1 MITGNARKRVLLIVV
16 SILVLAFQGFWLTG
30 AYFFSDGRDVSVQ
43 MAIGLWWVAFSE
55 LCVALAVAHGCRPD
69 LPILFNLQGGVG
81 MAFLPA
87 RDEARYLPFPR
98 GPRCRFDCDRS
109 VCRAIAPCSEQLRR
123 LELDA
128 RVNGIQPQT
137 AGYGSQPNF
146 VR

>member
-30 AYFFSDGRDVSVQ
+30 AYFFPTDAMFLSSWRLVCGGSLSRS
-43 MAIGLWWVAFSE
+43 F
-55 LCVALAVAHGCRPD
+55 VALAVAHGCRPD